1 MIYLMRRT
9 TGCPHFL
16 ILLITHARVGIKRMG
31 VKKTKDSY
39 LLRRWRNTLDHL
51 VRETGISLADVA
63 EYIDAACS
71 DAAPGF
77 YLKMPH
83 KRATFIGIG
92 MAFRQPVEVINQW
105 ITDFARKRKLYVKD
119 ISEDLVWLYLINANL
134 KDESGSINY
143 FQRYEEYQSVAY
155 AVFRERWD
163 EISLGIADTA
173 DVEIRLGQADYGP
186 KYDGIKAFVA
196 ENMDAFNSAYTKPRA
211 WLDGWVRQ
219 VIKTCREDP
228 EQRVIRSLNSMRGW
242 LDDSMINFLSG
253 DCSTVNAL
261 DRKTGRKSINIKR
274 IPKSRSKYISMCMA
288 LGMTTKGINKF
299 LEMMGYAPVDVD
311 DRDESRLLAALAE
324 WESTHPL
331 QRAYKN
337 LHFEGD
343 TSIKLSPEEEY
354 RAVRDMLQ
362 LRSDLEE
369 AYRLKGYD
377 FIYM

>member
-1 MIYLMRRT
+1 
-9 TGCPHFL
+9 
-16 ILLITHARVGIKRMG
+16 MG

-63 EYIDAACS
+63 EYIDAAYS
-71 DAAPGF
+71 DTSPGF

-163 EISLGIADTA
+163 EISLGLADTA

-337 LHFEGD
+337 FHFEGD
-343 TSIKLSPEEEY
+343 TSIKLSPEEEF

-369 AYRLKGYD
+369 AYRRRGYE